1 MTLPSGTLL
10 GQRYEIRDFVGSD
23 GTLEVYKGLDLRL
36 GRDIAVTMLDIR
48 GLQDPGKL
56 LTFEREAQIRAA
68 LHHPRLMNIHDFG
81 HDASCAYQIAE
92 WLEGQSLRKRLK
104 SGPLA
109 REEALSIGSEVL
121 EGLDVI
127 HSRNITLITLDETSV
142 FLHRAVGAKLFA
154 YALKRVDGPEGP
166 GLPAARQ
173 ESLKALARL
182 LLDGL
187 TRDNPEPEAHAH
199 TLATLREIAEG
210 EGPDLRRRLETLLR
224 EAPSAR
230 KRRGRRFWIA
240 AGLLA
245 TCSGFAYL
253 FAHRGFPRASS
264 PPDLPQPPIQE
275 TQPTQ
280 DADAKRL
287 YLYGMQLLDSRD
299 ADGLRRALTYLQ
311 GAATRDPAFAQAHA
325 SLGDCHG
332 WMGLAGLLP
341 RDEALRLGRAS
352 VQRALELDPGLG
364 EAHAAAAFFDH
375 WYERKP
381 KEAGQEYRR
390 AIELAPRSATVCH
403 GYGVYLATT
412 GSMDEGLKHLKQ
424 ATELDP
430 LSGTYRTSYARS
442 LHESGRSREALDEL
456 AKAMDQGPTRQETLL
471 VQREVLE
478 QIGRI
483 EEALQAAQ
491 RLGELGALSQSN
503 VEALRT
509 AFGTRGA
516 KGYWNERVRQLE
528 QSPDTDPVRLA
539 EVVAFQGDKERV
551 LRLLNRAL
559 REGSLQAVRIPQDP
573 AFATLRAD
581 PRFVQ
586 IQKRLGA
593 SPS

>member
-36 GRDIAVTMLDIR
+36 GRDVAVTVLDIR

-104 SGPLA
+104 SGSLT

-173 ESLKALARL
+173 EALQALARL

-187 TRDNPEPEAHAH
+187 TRGDSEPEQPSR
-199 TLATLREIAEG
+199 TVATLREIAEG
-210 EGPDLRRRLETLLR
+210 DGPDLRKRFEALLR

-245 TCSGFAYL
+245 TCSGFVYL
-253 FAHRGFPRASS
+253 FAHRGIPRVGP

-299 ADGLRRALTYLQ
+299 ADSLRRALTYLQ
-311 GAATRDPAFAQAHA
+311 GAITRDPAFAEAHA
-325 SLGDCHG
+325 SLGECHA
-332 WMGLAGLLP
+332 WMGLAGLTH

-352 VQRALELDPGLG
+352 VQRALELDPNLG
-364 EAHAAAAFFDH
+364 EAFATAAFFDH

-381 KEAGQEYRR
+381 KEAGETYLR
-390 AIELAPRSATVCH
+390 AVGLAPRSAAVHH

-412 GSMDEGLKHLKQ
+412 GNTDEGLRHLKQ

-430 LSGTYRTSYARS
+430 LSETCRTSYAQV
-442 LHESGRSREALDEL
+442 LHWTGRSREALEEL
-456 AKAMDQGPTRQETLL
+456 AKALDQSPARQETIQ
-471 VQREVLE
+471 VQQEILE
-478 QIGRI
+478 QTGRF
-483 EEALQAAQ
+483 EEALKSAE
-491 RLGELGALSQSN
+491 RLAELGGLSQPN
-503 VEALRT
+503 LEALRT

-559 REGSLQAVRIPQDP
+559 RDGSLQAVRIPQDP
-573 AFATLRAD
+573 AFAALRAD
-581 PRFVQ
+581 PCFVQ
-586 IQKRLGA
+586 IQKRLGT

>member
-36 GRDIAVTMLDIR
+36 GRDIAVTVLDIR

-68 LHHPRLMNIHDFG
+68 LHHPRLMTIHDFG
-81 HDASCAYQIAE
+81 HDASCVYQIAE

-104 SGPLA
+104 SGSLT
-109 REEALSIGSEVL
+109 REEALSIGNEVL
-121 EGLDVI
+121 EGLDAI

-142 FLHRAVGAKLFA
+142 FLHRSVGAKLFA
-154 YALKRVDGPEGP
+154 YALKRVDGPDGS

-173 ESLKALARL
+173 DSLKALARL

-187 TRDNPEPEAHAH
+187 TRGDSEPEPPSR
-199 TLATLREIAEG
+199 TVATLREIAEG
-210 EGPDLRRRLETLLR
+210 DDPDLRKRFEALLR

-253 FAHRGFPRASS
+253 FAHRGIPRDGS
-264 PPDLPQPPIQE
+264 PPDPPQPPIQE

-287 YLYGMQLLDSRD
+287 YLYGMHLLDSRD

-311 GAATRDPAFAQAHA
+311 GAITRDPAFAKAHA
-325 SLGDCHG
+325 SLGECHG
-332 WMGLAGLLP
+332 WMGLAGLTH

-352 VQRALELDPGLG
+352 VQRALELDRNLG
-364 EAHAAAAFFDH
+364 EALATAAFFDY

-381 KEAGQEYRR
+381 KEAREAYLR
-390 AIELAPRSATVCH
+390 AIGLAPRSAVVHH
-403 GYGVYLATT
+403 GYGMYLATT
-412 GSMDEGLKHLKQ
+412 GSVDEGLKHLKQ

-430 LSGTYRTSYARS
+430 LSETCRTSYAQI
-442 LHESGRSREALDEL
+442 LHGSGRSGEAMEEL
-456 AKAMDQGPTRQETLL
+456 AKALDQSPARQETLL

-478 QIGRI
+478 QTGRI
-483 EEALQAAQ
+483 EEALEAAQ

-509 AFGTRGA
+509 AFGTRGV

-539 EVVAFQGDKERV
+539 EAVAFQGDKERV